1 MPNDAAR
8 LGPRDF
14 EVISFDCYGT
24 LIDWESGILAAMQP
38 VISRHELVSRPDEV
52 LTAYARAEAA
62 VEAGAYMPYR
72 EVLRRTFAGMAKD
85 LGFAPQADELE
96 TLVETLPSWQPFHDT
111 IAGLRALK
119 AAGYKLAIISNIDAD
134 LFAGTA
140 RALQVE
146 FDAVIT
152 ADSVRCYKP
161 GDAIFERALEQI
173 GVAPGR
179 MLHAAQ
185 SRYHDIGVARRHGMQ
200 TVHVVRDS
208 GRGSV
213 SATPAFEDLEA
224 DAQAPADWTVPDL
237 AGLVALVGNRA

>member
-8 LGPRDF
+8 PGPRDF

-24 LIDWESGILAAMQP
+24 LIDWESGILAAMHP

-52 LTAYARAEAA
+52 LAAYARAEAA

-96 TLVETLPSWQPFHDT
+96 TLVESLPTWHPFHDT
-111 IAGLRALK
+111 VAGLRRLK
-119 AAGYKLAIISNIDAD
+119 AAGHKLAIISNVDED
-134 LFAGTA
+134 LFVGTA
-140 RALQVE
+140 QALQVE

-152 ADSVRCYKP
+152 ACSVGCYKP
-161 GDAIFERALEQI
+161 HDAIFERAFERI
-173 GVAPGR
+173 GVAPKH

-185 SRYHDIGVARRHGMQ
+185 SRYHDIGPGRRHGMQ

-213 SATPAFEDLEA
+213 GATPDVDELDT
-224 DAQAPADWTVPDL
+224 DAQAVADWSVPDL
-237 AGLVALVGNRA
+237 AGLVALLGC

>member
-1 MPNDAAR
+1 MPNDAAPP
-8 LGPRDF
+8 GPRNF

-24 LIDWESGILAAMQP
+24 LIDWESGILAAMHP

-52 LTAYARAEAA
+52 LAAYARAEAA
-62 VEAGAYMPYR
+62 VEAGPYMPYR

-96 TLVETLPSWQPFHDT
+96 TLVESLPNWQPFPDT
-111 IAGLRALK
+111 VASLRALA
-119 AAGYKLAIISNIDAD
+119 AAGHRLAIISNVDED

-152 ADSVRCYKP
+152 ACSVGCYKP
-161 GDAIFERALEQI
+161 HDAIFERAFERL
-173 GVAPGR
+173 GVTPGQ

-185 SRYHDIGVARRHGMQ
+185 SRYHDIGPGRRHGMQ
-200 TVHVVRDS
+200 TVYVVRDS

-213 SATPAFEDLEA
+213 SATPDVDEL
-224 DAQAPADWTVPDL
+224 DAQPPADWTVSDL
-237 AGLVALVGNRA
+237 AGLVALLAR